1 MTTAS
6 PKTIFFPKPHSL
18 GAGMQWFENA
28 DTLESIFFQTALLDI
43 RPLPVIFHILEHFH
57 SFC

>member
-1 MTTAS
+1 M
-6 PKTIFFPKPHSL
+6 PHSL
-18 GAGMQWFENA
+18 GAGTQWFENA

-43 RPLPVIFHILEHFH
+43 RPLPVMFHILEHFH